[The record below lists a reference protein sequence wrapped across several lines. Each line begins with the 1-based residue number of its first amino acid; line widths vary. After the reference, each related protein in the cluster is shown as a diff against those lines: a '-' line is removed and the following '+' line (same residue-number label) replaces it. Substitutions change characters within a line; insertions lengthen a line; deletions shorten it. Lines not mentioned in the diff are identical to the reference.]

1 VGPNWGTITTPVAS
15 TVKEPRAPIH
25 AKMALTPK
33 AWREYFNMK
42 KILVLLSMLSLV
54 FLSACASESANQS
67 TSTPSVTESPSEVID
82 ETINPISLTA
92 LSQKEFI
99 GKDLKLEKV
108 LGENSKF
115 TRYFVKYKS
124 GELTISGIMNVP
136 KGEGPFPTLVLA
148 HGYIDPAIYTT
159 GRGLA
164 REQKY
169 LAERGYVVLHT
180 DYRNHAESDDDPE
193 NDINF
198 RLGYTEDVVNAALA
212 LKNSEFTFVDKE
224 RIGLLGRSMGG
235 GIAFNSMVVKPGVF
249 DAYVAFAP
257 VSANVVDNYNR
268 WTRMNFDIANEIDK
282 RFGLPD
288 ENPEFWKGV
297 SAINYF
303 DKATEPLLILHGTAD
318 DTCDI
323 AWSEAATKALQD
335 AGKQVEF
342 IQYEGEGHAFIPRW
356 EDSMKETIRF
366 FETHLK
372 S

>member
-1 VGPNWGTITTPVAS
+1 
-15 TVKEPRAPIH
+15 
-25 AKMALTPK
+25 
-33 AWREYFNMK
+33 
-42 KILVLLSMLSLV
+42 MLSLV

-67 TSTPSVTESPSEVID
+67 TSTPAVTASPSEVID

-92 LSQKEFI
+92 LSQKEFV

>member
-1 VGPNWGTITTPVAS
+1 
-15 TVKEPRAPIH
+15 
-25 AKMALTPK
+25 
-33 AWREYFNMK
+33 
-42 KILVLLSMLSLV
+42 MLSLV

-67 TSTPSVTESPSEVID
+67 TFIPSVTESPSEVIA

-257 VSANVVDNYNR
+257 VSSNVVDNYNR
-268 WTRMNFDIANEIDK
+268 WTRMNFDVAEEIDK

-323 AWSEAATKALQD
+323 AWSEATAKALQD
-335 AGKQVEF
+335 AGKEVEF
-342 IQYEGEGHAFIPRW
+342 IQYKGEGHAFSPRW

-372 S
+372 G

>member
-1 VGPNWGTITTPVAS
+1 M
-15 TVKEPRAPIH
+15 R
-25 AKMALTPK
+25 
-33 AWREYFNMK
+33 
-42 KILVLLSMLSLV
+42 KILALISIFSLV
-54 FLSACASESANQS
+54 FLTACASETTNES
-67 TSTPSVTESPSEVID
+67 TSATSATESPSVAID
-82 ETINPISLTA
+82 ETVNPISLTA
-92 LSQKEFI
+92 LSQKEFV

-115 TRYFVKYKS
+115 TRYFIKYKS
-124 GELTISGIMNVP
+124 GEFTISGIMNVP

-180 DYRNHAESDDDPE
+180 DYRNHAESDNDPD
-193 NDINF
+193 NDFNL
-198 RLGYTEDVVNAALA
+198 RLGYTEDVINAALA

-235 GIAFNSMVVKPGVF
+235 GVAFNSMVVKPGIF

-268 WTRMNFDIANEIDK
+268 WTRMNFDIVEEIDK
-282 RFGLPD
+282 RFGLPED
-288 ENPEFWKGV
+288 NPEFWQGI

-303 DKATEPLLILHGTAD
+303 ENATEPLLILHGTAD
-318 DTCDI
+318 ETCDI
-323 AWSEAATKALQD
+323 KWSEATVKALQD
-335 AGKQVEF
+335 AGKSVEF
-342 IQYEGEGHAFIPRW
+342 IQYEGERHAFSPRW

-366 FETHLK
+366 FEDNLK

>member
-1 VGPNWGTITTPVAS
+1 
-15 TVKEPRAPIH
+15 
-25 AKMALTPK
+25 
-33 AWREYFNMK
+33 
-42 KILVLLSMLSLV
+42 
-54 FLSACASESANQS
+54 
-67 TSTPSVTESPSEVID
+67 
-82 ETINPISLTA
+82 
-92 LSQKEFI
+92 
-99 GKDLKLEKV
+99 
-108 LGENSKF
+108 
-115 TRYFVKYKS
+115 
-124 GELTISGIMNVP
+124 MNVP

-180 DYRNHAESDDDPE
+180 DYRNHAESDDDPD
-193 NDINF
+193 NDFNL
-198 RLGYTEDVVNAALA
+198 RLGYTEDVINAALA

-268 WTRMNFDIANEIDK
+268 WTRMNFDIVEEIDK
-282 RFGLPD
+282 RFGLPED
-288 ENPEFWKGV
+288 NPEFWQGI

-318 DTCDI
+318 ETCDI
-323 AWSEAATKALQD
+323 KWSEAAARALQD
-335 AGKQVEF
+335 AGKSVEF
-342 IQYEGEGHAFIPRW
+342 IQYEGERHAFSPRW

-366 FETHLK
+366 FEENLK